1 MDLMKAEEKS
11 IKLRACQRVS
21 DFTLRA
27 KEMDELIE
35 RLARVKKLVSERK
48 GYR

>member
-1 MDLMKAEEKS
+1 MDLMMAEEKN
-11 IKLRACQRVS
+11 IKLRACQGVL

-35 RLARVKKLVSERK
+35 RLAKVERIVSERK
-48 GYR
+48 SYR